1 MEIRKENYGSR
12 IASQIERRIRDGI
25 YVAGNPLPGSRELA
39 ADFGVSRQVMQEAL
53 GLLQERKLLVSRP
66 RVGVFVNPGVLPAGF
81 RQVVVLRSGQ
91 RLNEPSYPEH
101 NFLLSDDSLYPG
113 VHVVNRNLPAPV
125 VGGTAFW
132 YEIDRIAELRPD
144 CLLLHLADLK
154 APEIRRLRKL
164 PFPVVFTG
172 DFNEEKCNT
181 LGCDMICESTVER
194 AELLGDAAAKLGGR
208 RCIMVAGLLQNWY
221 ARELRDSAMARAR
234 RRNLK
239 LEYREFSDSAEQTRE
254 GIARLRGE
262 FLKELTVSGE
272 LPEVL
277 ILDSYNYEWIF
288 CEELTRLGIRP
299 GHDLTVL
306 VNQAPTP
313 GTVWLQVDRRRLA
326 AAAAAYLFRIM
337 ENPADHFGRVVL
349 SGLLDA
355 RLLEIREIN

>member
-1 MEIRKENYGSR
+1 
-12 IASQIERRIRDGI
+12 
-25 YVAGNPLPGSRELA
+25 
-39 ADFGVSRQVMQEAL
+39 
-53 GLLQERKLLVSRP
+53 
-66 RVGVFVNPGVLPAGF
+66 
-81 RQVVVLRSGQ
+81 
-91 RLNEPSYPEH
+91 
-101 NFLLSDDSLYPG
+101 
-113 VHVVNRNLPAPV
+113 
-125 VGGTAFW
+125 
-132 YEIDRIAELRPD
+132 
-144 CLLLHLADLK
+144 
-154 APEIRRLRKL
+154 
-164 PFPVVFTG
+164 
-172 DFNEEKCNT
+172 
-181 LGCDMICESTVER
+181 MIK
-194 AELLGDAAAKLGGR
+194 D
-208 RCIMVAGLLQNWY
+208 I
-221 ARELRDSAMARAR
+221 LRDLIAR
-234 RRNLK
+234 R
-239 LEYREFSDSAEQTRE
+239 SITAGQ
-254 GIARLRGE
+254 